1 MNYIYGMRLRGFSI
15 ETFPKGGLVE
25 QRDSD
30 NPKYYDYIV
39 YDRRLTQ
46 EELQDYEL
54 DFIKEIEVEKSIKC
68 SMV

>member
-1 MNYIYGMRLRGFSI
+1 MLYIYGMRLRGFSI
-15 ETFPKGGLVE
+15 GTFPKCGFVE

-39 YDRRLTQ
+39 YDRRLTI

-54 DFIKEIEVEKSIKC
+54 DFIEEVEVEKSIKC